1 MEKTGTKTEARAYDT
16 LAVTCVRVG
25 IFKDG
30 IDAGRIRA
38 LAEVTLNEQL
48 TLRQLR
54 VVEGEGGLYVSYP
67 NDPFYKGEDYR
78 SIFFPVT
85 RELREHIEETV
96 LEKYR
101 AELAKGG
108 K

>member
-1 MEKTGTKTEARAYDT
+1 METTEGKTYDT
-16 LAVTCVRVG
+16 LAVTDARVL

-30 IDAGRIRA
+30 VNMGRIRA
-38 LAEVTLNEQL
+38 LAEVTLNGQL

-67 NDPFYKGEDYR
+67 NDPFWKGEDYR
-78 SIFFPVT
+78 NIYFPVT
-85 RELREHIEETV
+85 RELRERIEEVV
-96 LEKYR
+96 LEKYQ

>member
-1 MEKTGTKTEARAYDT
+1 MEKTGTRKEARAYDT
-16 LAVTCVRVG
+16 LAVTRVWVG

-30 IDAGRIRA
+30 IDTGRIRA
-38 LAEVTLNEQL
+38 IAAVTLNDQL
-48 TLRQLR
+48 TLNQLR

-78 SIFFPVT
+78 SIFFPIT
-85 RELREHIEETV
+85 RELREHVEEVV

-101 AELAKGG
+101 AEQAKGG

>member
-1 MEKTGTKTEARAYDT
+1 MTKKTTEAKAYDT
-16 LAVTCVRVG
+16 LAVTDARVL

-30 IDAGRIRA
+30 VNLGRIRA

-67 NDPFYKGEDYR
+67 NDPFWKGEDYR
-78 SIFFPVT
+78 SIFFPIT
-85 RELREHIEETV
+85 RELREHIENCV

-101 AELAKGG
+101 AELAKWG

>member
-1 MEKTGTKTEARAYDT
+1 MTKKTTEAKAYDT
-16 LAVTCVRVG
+16 LAVTNARVL
-25 IFKDG
+25 IFKEG
-30 IDAGRIRA
+30 MIMGRIRA
-38 LAEVTLNEQL
+38 LAEVTLNGQL

-54 VVEGEGGLYVSYP
+54 VVDGEGGLYVSYP

-85 RELREHIEETV
+85 RELREHIEEVV
-96 LEKYR
+96 LEKYQ

>member
-1 MEKTGTKTEARAYDT
+1 MEKTGTRKKAKAYDT
-16 LAVTCVRVG
+16 LAVTGVWVG

-30 IDAGRIRA
+30 IDMGRIKA
-38 LAEVTLNEQL
+38 IASVTLNDQL
-48 TLRQLR
+48 TLNQLR

-78 SIFFPVT
+78 AIFFPVT
-85 RELREHIEETV
+85 RELREHIEDVV

-101 AELAKGG
+101 AETAKGG

>member
-1 MEKTGTKTEARAYDT
+1 MKKETVAKAYDT
-16 LAVTCVRVG
+16 LAVTRAWVG

-30 IDAGRIRA
+30 VNMGRVKAI
-38 LAEVTLNEQL
+38 AEVTLNEQL

-78 SIFFPVT
+78 AIFFPVT
-85 RELREHIEETV
+85 RELREHVEECV